1 MMTKVRKLR
10 RMNGNTQ
17 SPIFFFLEITVIQL
31 QMQHLIVSIRYQHLE
46 ISTIKKNQKENST
59 GIVNRTTTSF
69 SSALVG
75 WNKLVRE

>member
-1 MMTKVRKLR
+1 
-10 RMNGNTQ
+10 MNGNTQ

-46 ISTIKKNQKENST
+46 ITTIEKKIRKKNST

>member
-46 ISTIKKNQKENST
+46 IATIEKKIEK
-59 GIVNRTTTSF
+59 
-69 SSALVG
+69 
-75 WNKLVRE
+75 K

>member
-46 ISTIKKNQKENST
+46 ITTIEKKSEKKT
-59 GIVNRTTTSF
+59 
-69 SSALVG
+69 AL
-75 WNKLVRE
+75 E